1 MKKLLLAI
9 PLLASLLVACPD
21 PVTPPPATTIGASGG
36 TVTSSNTKASV
47 TFPAGALTTDTAV
60 TITEN
65 TNPPAVASTQKI
77 IPGTTFTVGGGTG
90 NFASSAALKIKLS
103 PSEIAAL
110 GFKTPRTRAIIS
122 DVIALQYN
130 GTTWITISYTF
141 DTNTNTLTISIPGY
155 GTFSLVVPNAPAPGA
170 LSSIALSCNP
180 TSIAVAATST
190 CTAIGKDSSN
200 TALTTQPTFTFNSSD
215 TGKATVSSVGKV
227 TGVAA
232 GSSNITASSSGLTSN
247 AVAVTVTAAPSGG
260 SVTIISTNQTARGK
274 AISANGRVF
283 FTTVDTQVT
292 GNQFGFVYDG
302 TTSTALPALPSGYT
316 SISFDVYARPCIN
329 SNGDVAY
336 IAYKTGRI
344 NHALYYDKTANSVSE
359 IPFGDN
365 NFVFGCNDAK
375 QVVASEISNGGK
387 HFKWQANDASAT
399 QLSRLTPNSVIG
411 YRALDINDSGAIL
424 FPDGILKGTT
434 FTPIVASSGAGLT
447 NAGTVYGVVGL
458 RQLYKMNEGDA
469 EVTLLG
475 TPPGQIQDLSLAM
488 LGVNN
493 NGDVLLRATGLASS
507 TDYQYWLYKNGVYSR
522 ITVPNYTI
530 LEAIG
535 ISDDDSVLVNVYNS
549 ENFGGNY
556 RVALVK
562 P

>member
-9 PLLASLLVACPD
+9 PFLASLLVACPD
-21 PVTPPPATTIGASGG
+21 PITPPPVTTIGVSGG

-47 TFPAGALTTDTAV
+47 TFPAGALTSDTVV

-65 TNPPAVASTQKI
+65 TNPPAVASNQKV
-77 IPGTTFTVGGGTG
+77 IPGTAFTVGGGTG

-110 GFKTPRTRAIIS
+110 GLHNPQTRAIIS

-141 DTNTNTLTISIPGY
+141 DTSTNVLTINIPGY
-155 GTFSLVVPNAPAPGA
+155 GTFSLVVPNVPAPGT
-170 LSSIALSCNP
+170 LSSIALTCNP

-190 CTAIGKDSSN
+190 CNAIGKDSSG

-215 TGKATVSSVGKV
+215 TAKASISSVGVV

-232 GSSNITASSSGLTSN
+232 GSTNITASGGGVTSN
-247 AVAVTVTAAPSGG
+247 AVAVTVTAAPSAGG
-260 SVTIISTNQTARGK
+260 VTFVSTDPQARGK

-283 FTTVDTQVT
+283 FTTTTTQY
-292 GNQFGFVYDG
+292 VYDG
-302 TTSTALPALPSGYT
+302 ATSKVLPALPSGYT
-316 SISFDVYARPCIN
+316 SISFDVFASPCID
-329 SNGDVAY
+329 SNGNVAFM
-336 IAYKTGRI
+336 AYKTGRI
-344 NHALYYDKTANSVSE
+344 NHALYYDATANSIGA
-359 IPFGDN
+359 IPFGDE

-375 QVVASEISNGGK
+375 QVVASDFNSGQK
-387 HFKWQANDASAT
+387 THFKWQANDASAA
-399 QLSRLTPNSVIG
+399 QLARTSPDSIIG
-411 YRALDINDSGAIL
+411 YRPLGFNNAGTIL
-424 FPDGILKGTT
+424 FPDGILKGTNFTSIPKTST
-434 FTPIVASSGAGLT
+434 FGSGLT
-447 NAGTVYGVVGL
+447 NAGTVYGIDNQKL
-458 RQLYKMNEGDA
+458 FKWNEGDA
-469 EVTLLG
+469 AVTLLG
-475 TPPGQIQDLSLAM
+475 TVPGPIQDSDMRLLD
-488 LGVNN
+488 VNN

-522 ITVPNYTI
+522 IIVPNYTI

-535 ISDDDSVLVNVYNS
+535 ISDTGAILANVYNS
-549 ENFGGNY
+549 ENFGANY
-556 RVALVK
+556 RVALIK